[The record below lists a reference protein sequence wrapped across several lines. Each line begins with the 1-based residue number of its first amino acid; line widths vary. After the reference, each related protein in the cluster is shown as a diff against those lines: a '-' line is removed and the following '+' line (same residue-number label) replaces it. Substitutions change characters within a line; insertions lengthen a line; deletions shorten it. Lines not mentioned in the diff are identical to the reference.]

1 MQVSSGGRSGNE
13 IIFHEGPR
21 SKRVQGRWED
31 RKNISNGLDLSAGGD
46 ATVENSS
53 TMCFSLQENSH
64 VLDT

>member
-31 RKNISNGLDLSAGGD
+31 RKNISNGLDLSAGRCNG
-46 ATVENSS
+46 
-53 TMCFSLQENSH
+53 
-64 VLDT
+64 